1 MGDLSLPVQQADSGN
16 AVAMASVAMMMDS
29 TKLQALVTF
38 AELMSKSSVT
48 VPKHFQGKPADCLA
62 ICMQS
67 TQWGMNPFAVAQKT
81 HVTQG
86 GALGY
91 EAQLI
96 NAAVIGSGR
105 LVGRPDFEFIG
116 DWNKILGRVEE
127 RKSDSGGKYYVAAWP
142 KADENGLGVIVSAL
156 IAGEAEPRK
165 VQIMMS
171 QAYPRFSTQWA
182 TDPQQ
187 QITYLAVRKFA
198 RRYLPE
204 VILGVYTKDELM
216 DADEPLPAGTRHMG
230 AVDEVPQ
237 RPQTVAELPAYE
249 AAKFDANLPNWSK
262 KIASGEKTVDELIT
276 WLQSKNRLTEGQIK
290 RLRAVKVAEVVDTNT
305 GEITKGQAA
314 QGAQTTQTQASAQA
328 ADDTEAHPLEVAMN
342 KAANRDALDLLADRI
357 ASEAGSQDW
366 ADYLK
371 SVYHTNVERLDR

>member
-1 MGDLSLPVQQADSGN
+1 
-16 AVAMASVAMMMDS
+16 
-29 TKLQALVTF
+29 
-38 AELMSKSSVT
+38 
-48 VPKHFQGKPADCLA
+48 
-62 ICMQS
+62 
-67 TQWGMNPFAVAQKT
+67 
-81 HVTQG
+81 
-86 GALGY
+86 
-91 EAQLI
+91 
-96 NAAVIGSGR
+96 
-105 LVGRPDFEFIG
+105 
-116 DWNKILGRVEE
+116 
-127 RKSDSGGKYYVAAWP
+127 
-142 KADENGLGVIVSAL
+142 
-156 IAGEAEPRK
+156 
-165 VQIMMS
+165 
-171 QAYPRFSTQWA
+171 
-182 TDPQQ
+182 
-187 QITYLAVRKFA
+187 VRKFA

-342 KAANRDALDLLADRI
+342 KAANRDALDVLADRI
-357 ASEAGSQDW
+357 ESEAGSPEW
-366 ADYLK
+366 VTYLQ
-371 SVYHTNVERLDR
+371 SVYHTNVDRLDR